1 MFTNPNLSEN
11 SSEIE
16 IPKQNIS
23 AILNNPLQNTSYF
36 DMLKYKYRNSL
47 IKKEEKKL
55 EKSSINFNIIDIIQN
70 NQNNNNNNNDSND
83 KSNAS
88 TESSLKNT
96 FLIKDYINENYDD
109 FINKI
114 KNHYGNFK
122 YNHLNKIKEI
132 LIEKKLNNFK
142 YESNVNKILLKI
154 ENEFLINEK
163 KYKINEKLLILNT
176 NEMSNSIKNFIQK
189 TSMIDLELENCN
201 LFNKKLFNF
210 IN

>member
-36 DMLKYKYRNSL
+36 DMLKYKYKNSL

-55 EKSSINFNIIDIIQN
+55 EKSSINFNIIENIQN
-70 NQNNNNNNNDSND
+70 NQNNNNNNDSND

-96 FLIKDYINENYDD
+96 FLIKDYINENNDN

-114 KNHYGNFK
+114 KNY
-122 YNHLNKIKEI
+122 Y
-132 LIEKKLNNFK
+132 
-142 YESNVNKILLKI
+142 
-154 ENEFLINEK
+154 
-163 KYKINEKLLILNT
+163 
-176 NEMSNSIKNFIQK
+176 
-189 TSMIDLELENCN
+189 
-201 LFNKKLFNF
+201 
-210 IN
+210 